1 MILNGISK
9 DVDKVTANWDGDEA
23 AKLDKLMVVKL
34 SRGTIIYFI
43 EGRFPSR
50 HINRGFALAGALNS
64 TIP

>member
-34 SRGTIIYFI
+34 VLLNEDLGVDDG
-43 EGRFPSR
+43 EG
-50 HINRGFALAGALNS
+50 GADGDV
-64 TIP
+64 P